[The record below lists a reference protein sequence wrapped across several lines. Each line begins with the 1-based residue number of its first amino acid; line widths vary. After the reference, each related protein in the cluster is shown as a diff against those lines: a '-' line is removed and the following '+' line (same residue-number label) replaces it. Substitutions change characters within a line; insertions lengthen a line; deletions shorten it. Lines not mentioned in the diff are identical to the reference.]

1 MMGFIVMVLIATCC
15 ISFYLMEYY
24 GIDLYNT
31 IYYNRTDDTDKVV
44 VISKSLL
51 TVTIARIE
59 FKPEDI
65 PTIEFLIN
73 YTAKY

>member
-1 MMGFIVMVLIATCC
+1 MMCFIVMVLIAACC

-31 IYYNRTDDTDKVV
+31 IYYNRTDSTDKIV

-59 FKPEDI
+59 YEPEDI